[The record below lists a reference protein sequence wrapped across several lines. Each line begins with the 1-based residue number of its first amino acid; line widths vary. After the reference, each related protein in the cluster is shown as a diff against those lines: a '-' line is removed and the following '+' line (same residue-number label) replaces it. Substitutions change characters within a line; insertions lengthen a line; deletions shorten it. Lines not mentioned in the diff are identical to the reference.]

1 MGEINEASLVR
12 SAKKGDTQAFDELVR
27 IYGRV
32 VYNLALRMVGDPEDA
47 WDLTQC
53 SFLKAWSGLR
63 SFDSNRRFFS
73 WLYRIAMNE
82 SLGLLRDRRDQET
95 IDEGVADP
103 APGPEERRDAREL
116 RDKAQAALM
125 ALKEND
131 REVLVLRYFGQLSY
145 AELSESLKVPEKTVK
160 SRLFTARQKLG
171 QVMKRRGFSLDDT
184 G

>member
-1 MGEINEASLVR
+1 MGEINEASLIR
-12 SAKKGDTQAFDELVR
+12 SAKEGDTQAFDELVG
-27 IYGRV
+27 IYGKV
-32 VYNLALRMVGDPEDA
+32 VYNLALRMTGDPEDA

-53 SFLKAWSGLR
+53 SFMKAWSGLR

-82 SLGLLRDRRDQET
+82 SLSLLRDRRHQEM

-103 APGPEERRDAREL
+103 APGPEERTTTREL
-116 RDKAQAALM
+116 RDSVQSALM
-125 ALKEND
+125 VLGEKD

-145 AELSESLKVPEKTVK
+145 AELSESLEVPEKTIK
-160 SRLFTARQKLG
+160 SRLFTARQRLG
-171 QVMKRRGFSLDDT
+171 EVLRRRGFSGDDT